1 MESDGRMVLEDIWPG
16 LAPEDR
22 IAAFMALPRG
32 DAAEFFLD
40 RAPRSQALLL
50 RHCTATE
57 RRQLL
62 RLLPPDDA
70 ADVLQEAAVESPEDA
85 SGWLD
90 LLEDAT
96 RSEVK
101 ALLRYHE
108 DEAGGRMNPRY
119 LSLPAAIGVEEAIR
133 YVRRATQSVETVYY
147 AYVEDEEGRLV
158 GVVSLRELLTA
169 HADREIADI
178 MHTDLVTVPE
188 GMDQEEVAHVL
199 MDHDLIAVPVVD
211 LLGRMRGIVT
221 FDDIADVVE
230 QEATED
236 IQKIGGVEALDAP
249 YLQTSVA
256 TMLRKRAGW
265 LAVLF
270 VAQMLT
276 ASALGLFEADIVDT
290 IALVLFLPLIISSG
304 GNSGGQASA
313 LVIRAMAL
321 GQVAL
326 RDAGRVFWREVRVGL
341 LLGLLLAVLGALR
354 IVLAQWSGGAYGVDT
369 AALAVAVGVSLV
381 AVVTWGALA
390 GSMLPLLLRRLGTDP
405 AAASAP
411 LVATLVDVTG
421 VIIYFVTARIVLQGG
436 LA

>member
-1 MESDGRMVLEDIWPG
+1 
-16 LAPEDR
+16 
-22 IAAFMALPRG
+22 MALPRG

-354 IVLAQWSGGAYGVDT
+354 IVVAEWSGGAYGVDT

>member
-1 MESDGRMVLEDIWPG
+1 MVLEDIWPG